1 MEEKEILI
9 EVSETNEKDEK
20 AFPFFKILYRNV
32 ILIAIATI
40 IGLVAGL
47 SVAFVR
53 NKPVYTAKCDVILK
67 LSLDTN
73 GISSEQ
79 TIANSL
85 VLAKNYMRTMAD
97 TISAPDTVE
106 KATSYNGNDIR
117 ANKIGVDFSSNNMM
131 FTVSYSDADG
141 ETAKMKLADVI
152 KASQFEII
160 ERKPVEGTNIMF
172 IETQKEY
179 YVVRSDKKVAYAVA
193 GACAGLGISVIVA
206 FLAYYLDNKVKS
218 EEELEELTGVS
229 LLSYIEKH

>member
-1 MEEKEILI
+1 MEEKEILV
-9 EVSETNEKDEK
+9 ELSESDEK
-20 AFPFFKILYRNV
+20 KERSFPFFKILYRNLL
-32 ILIAIATI
+32 LIVIATV
-40 IGLVAGL
+40 IGLAVGL
-47 SVAFVR
+47 SLAFIR

-79 TIANSL
+79 TVANSL
-85 VLAKNYMRTMAD
+85 ILAKNYMRTMAD

-106 KATSYNGNDIR
+106 KARSYNGNDIS
-117 ANKIGVDFSSNNMM
+117 AGKISVVYSSNNMM

-141 ETAKMKLADVI
+141 ETAKKKLADVI
-152 KASQFEII
+152 KASQYEIV
-160 ERKPVEGTNIMF
+160 ERKPVEGTNIKF
-172 IETQKEY
+172 IETQKDY
-179 YVVRSDKKVAYAVA
+179 TVVRSDKKVAYAVV

-206 FLAYYLDNKVKS
+206 FTAYYLDNKIKS